1 MQIATDLEALIQD
14 LRDEL
19 RAMGERVARLEAER
33 APAAKP
39 AAEPAAPA
47 AAPVPEPRSSR
58 PTTGQPE
65 TPAPQEI
72 SEEELTAISAAVA
85 AYLGVRAHIRQIRLV
100 SSRAW
105 AQEGR
110 VSIQA
115 SHQLH

>member
-1 MQIATDLEALIQD
+1 METATDLEALIRE

-19 RAMGERVARLEAER
+19 RVMGERVARLEGESAGPVK
-33 APAAKP
+33 A
-39 AAEPAAPA
+39 AAEIARPA
-47 AAPVPEPRSSR
+47 AAPAPEPA
-58 PTTGQPE
+58 
-65 TPAPQEI
+65 PAEEI
-72 SEEELTAISAAVA
+72 TEEELTAISAAVA

-115 SHQLH
+115 SHRLH

>member
-47 AAPVPEPRSSR
+47 GQQRASRRPRR
-58 PTTGQPE
+58 PTPAGQ
-65 TPAPQEI
+65 Q
-72 SEEELTAISAAVA
+72 
-85 AYLGVRAHIRQIRLV
+85 RASRGPRRRKRLAK
-100 SSRAW
+100 RN
-105 AQEGR
+105 
-110 VSIQA
+110 
-115 SHQLH
+115 